1 MYDLLDDLPYFL
13 CFLFFVSLFK
23 KNSTFYELFS
33 HLYSTPS
40 IESLI
45 LAILFL
51 TFISS
56 VLFYDCYII
65 MIPCYIEAIF
75 S

>member
-1 MYDLLDDLPYFL
+1 MIFPISYVSYFL
-13 CFLFFVSLFK
+13 FLSLK

-33 HLYSTPS
+33 YLYSTPS
-40 IESLI
+40 TESLI
-45 LAILFL
+45 LAILLL

-65 MIPCYIEAIF
+65 MISCYIEAIF